1 MIEETLES
9 GPADADKPGAA
20 STPKPVDRAIK
31 SGEVKV
37 RVVTH
42 ALFEGGQRY
51 VKGQEFITTTKR
63 AKGLK
68 GFVEEVQ

>member
-1 MIEETLES
+1 MSDETNS
-9 GPADADKPGAA
+9 VGGPPEKAA
-20 STPKPVDRAIK
+20 PKPEDRAIK

-42 ALFEGGQRY
+42 ALFEAGNRY
-51 VKGQEFITTTKR
+51 TRGQEFITTTKR

-68 GFVEEVQ
+68 GFVEEV

>member
-1 MIEETLES
+1 MIEENLES
-9 GPADADKPGAA
+9 GPADADKPGTA
-20 STPKPVDRAIK
+20 SSPRPVDRAIK

-42 ALFEGGQRY
+42 ALFEAGNRY
-51 VKGQEFITTTKR
+51 TRGQEFITTTKR

-68 GFVEEVQ
+68 GFVEEV